1 MLSLFREN
9 EDICNEILSIL
20 EVLAS
25 SESNKWSYIDNL
37 MDMKITKKRMIP
49 GYMSNFIVH

>member
-25 SESNKWSYIDNL
+25 SESDKWSYIDNL
-37 MDMKITKKRMIP
+37 MDTKITKKRMIP